1 MPNTATQK
9 QKQSNGTP
17 MAAGVTFGTVQIRE
31 YPNVLSNNPTCHY
44 GPSIELAWQPANE
57 KTYSAVSDFEKQT
70 RSQRRSPRPTK
81 PRGIY
86 LSQVARETILK
97 NCQKKDD
104 ESNDRS
110 SCYSDE
116 DIRAAIRQKHKDRMY
131 RSINNALRSPVARIG
146 DARRI
151 MRTEKKVKR
160 AIRNLHKQRNGD
172 NTGDGSNASNTTPCH
187 DELYKGWWLPFSA
200 YIFWCIHPW
209 W

>member
-1 MPNTATQK
+1 M
-9 QKQSNGTP
+9 
-17 MAAGVTFGTVQIRE
+17 V
-31 YPNVLSNNPTCHY
+31 
-44 GPSIELAWQPANE
+44 
-57 KTYSAVSDFEKQT
+57 
-70 RSQRRSPRPTK
+70 RRSSR
-81 PRGIY
+81 
-86 LSQVARETILK
+86 ARKQAKTVYDEAAETALREQEARQSRK
-97 NCQKKDD
+97 RDEVDQAEDD

-116 DIRAAIRQKHKDRMY
+116 DIRAAIRQKHKDRLY

-172 NTGDGSNASNTTPCH
+172 NNGDGSNARNTTPCH

-200 YIFWCIHPW
+200 YIF
-209 W
+209 